1 MVNDIQ
7 ASNNKDVIG
16 SNVIELGKEEKNTI
30 KDESRRL
37 DKSGLKNNNDV
48 KIGIIGVGGW
58 GKNHSR
64 VLHDFGVLTSICDMD
79 KIKAKNLATRYNV
92 NHYGSIDDMIDT
104 ESLDACLVCTPTKT
118 HYPVATKLMEKG
130 INVFVEKPLSYSS
143 KECEEMIQ
151 IAKKNKISL
160 TCGYIERFNPAV
172 QEVKKILSDN
182 VYGELLMIEFHREN
196 RMPLHIKDVGIIYDT
211 AVHDIDTAIYLFGS
225 KPNVV
230 FARAGKI
237 FHSFEDFSNIILGFG
252 KDRVAVI
259 SSNWITPKKVRN
271 FSAVCT
277 DAIINGDF
285 IKQEI
290 TIEDSLCTTTPRRQ
304 NLVEPLSLELRNFIE
319 VIEGKRDHPEVSPE
333 EATNVTKIAEAALL
347 SSNTGAP
354 IYLNLG

>member
-30 KDESRRL
+30 KDKSRRL

-79 KIKAKNLATRYNV
+79 KIKAKNMATRYNV
-92 NHYGSIDDMIDT
+92 NYYGSIDDMIDT

-172 QEVKKILSDN
+172 QEVKKILSEN
-182 VYGELLMIEFHREN
+182 MYGELLMIEFHREN

-211 AVHDIDTAIYLFGS
+211 SVHDIDTAIYLFGS

>member
-30 KDESRRL
+30 EDKSKL

-304 NLVEPLSLELRNFIE
+304 NLVEPLSLELRNFID

-333 EATNVTKIAEAALL
+333 EATDVTKIAEAALL

>member
-1 MVNDIQ
+1 MVERIP
-7 ASNNKDVIG
+7 SPPIKDVSG
-16 SNVIELGKEEKNTI
+16 GNVIELGREKNM
-30 KDESRRL
+30 D
-37 DKSGLKNNNDV
+37 DKTNLHENGSTNGNIV

-79 KIKAKNLATRYNV
+79 KTKAKDMGTRYNV
-92 NHYGSIDDMIDT
+92 NYYGSMDDMINS

-118 HYPVATKLMEKG
+118 HYPVSKKLMEKG
-130 INVFVEKPLSYSS
+130 INVFVEKPLSYLS

-151 IAKKNKISL
+151 IAKKNKVSL

-172 QEVKKILSDN
+172 QDVKKILSEKI
-182 VYGELLMIEFHREN
+182 YGELLMIEFHREN

-211 AVHDIDTAIYLFGS
+211 AVHDIDTAIYLFGTD
-225 KPNVV
+225 PQVV

-237 FHSFEDFSNIILGFG
+237 FHSFEDFSNIMLGFG

-285 IKQEI
+285 IRQEI
-290 TIEDSLCTTTPRRQ
+290 TIEDSLSTTTPRRV
-304 NLVEPLSLELRNFIE
+304 NLVEPLSLELRNFLE
-319 VIEGKRDHPEVSPE
+319 VIEGKRDRTEVTPE

>member
-1 MVNDIQ
+1 MVEDDIPSPSKNVKG
-7 ASNNKDVIG
+7 ANVMELPKEKDMDHESNLNKIG
-16 SNVIELGKEEKNTI
+16 GTTDGNI
-30 KDESRRL
+30 
-37 DKSGLKNNNDV
+37 V

-79 KIKAKNLATRYNV
+79 KVRAKELATRYHV
-92 NHYGSIDDMIDT
+92 NYYSSMDDMLNS

-118 HYPVATKLMEKG
+118 HYPVSKKLMEKG

-143 KECEEMIQ
+143 KECEEMTE

-172 QEVKKILSDN
+172 QEVKRILSEKI
-182 VYGELLMIEFHREN
+182 YGELLMIEFHREN

-211 AVHDIDTAIYLFGS
+211 AVHDIDTAIYLFGTN
-225 KPNVV
+225 PQVV

-237 FHSFEDFSNIILGFG
+237 FHSFEDFSNIMLGFG
-252 KDRVAVI
+252 KDRVGVI

-277 DAIINGDF
+277 EAIINGDF

-290 TIEDSLCTTTPRRQ
+290 TIEDSLSTTTPRRV

-319 VIEGKRDHPEVSPE
+319 VIEGKRDRPKVSPE
-333 EATNVTKIAEAALL
+333 EATNVTKIAEASLL
-347 SSNTGAP
+347 SSNTGSP
-354 IYLNLG
+354 IYLNLEG

>member
-16 SNVIELGKEEKNTI
+16 SNVIELGKVEKNTI
-30 KDESRRL
+30 KDKSRRL

>member
-1 MVNDIQ
+1 MVEDIIHSPQ
-7 ASNNKDVIG
+7 RDFNGGNL
-16 SNVIELGKEEKNTI
+16 IELGKE
-30 KDESRRL
+30 KDMMD
-37 DKSGLKNNNDV
+37 DKSKNLHKNGSNNNNAV

-79 KIKAKNLATRYNV
+79 KTKAQNLATRYNV
-92 NHYGSIDDMIDT
+92 NYYGSMDDMIT
-104 ESLDACLVCTPTKT
+104 SESLDACLVCTPTKT
-118 HYPVATKLMEKG
+118 HYAVTNKLMEKG

-151 IAKKNKISL
+151 IAKKNKITL

-172 QEVKKILSDN
+172 QEVKKLLSDKI
-182 VYGELLMIEFHREN
+182 YGELLMIEFHREN

-211 AVHDIDTAIYLFGS
+211 AVHDIDTAIYLFGT
-225 KPNVV
+225 KPQVV

-237 FHSFEDFSNIILGFG
+237 FHSFEDFSNIMLGFG

-290 TIEDSLCTTTPRRQ
+290 TIEDSLSTTTPRRP

-319 VIEGKRDHPEVSPE
+319 VVEGKRERPEVTPE

>member
-1 MVNDIQ
+1 MVEEDILSPSKILRGDKVVELPKEKDMNHE
-7 ASNNKDVIG
+7 SNLQKNG
-16 SNVIELGKEEKNTI
+16 SKNGNV
-30 KDESRRL
+30 
-37 DKSGLKNNNDV
+37 V

-79 KIKAKNLATRYNV
+79 KTKAKDMGTRYNV
-92 NHYGSIDDMIDT
+92 NYYDSMDDMINS

-118 HYPVATKLMEKG
+118 HYPVSKKLMEKG
-130 INVFVEKPLSYSS
+130 INVFVEKPLSYLS

-151 IAKKNKISL
+151 IAKKNKVSL

-172 QEVKKILSDN
+172 QDVKKILSEKI
-182 VYGELLMIEFHREN
+182 YGELLMIEFHREN
-196 RMPLHIKDVGIIYDT
+196 RMPLHIKDVGIIYGT
-211 AVHDIDTAIYLFGS
+211 AVHDLDTAIYLFGS
-225 KPNVV
+225 NPQVV

-237 FHSFEDFSNIILGFG
+237 FHSFEDFSNIMLGFG

-290 TIEDSLCTTTPRRQ
+290 TIEDSLSTTTPRRV
-304 NLVEPLSLELRNFIE
+304 NLVEPLSLELRSFIE
-319 VIEGKRDHPEVSPE
+319 VIEGKRDRPEVSPQ

-347 SSNTGAP
+347 SSNTGSP
-354 IYLNLG
+354 IYLNLEG

>member
-7 ASNNKDVIG
+7 SSNNKDVIG

-79 KIKAKNLATRYNV
+79 KIKAKNMATRYNV

-211 AVHDIDTAIYLFGS
+211 SVHDIDTAIYLFGS

-304 NLVEPLSLELRNFIE
+304 NLVEPLSLELRNFID

>member
-1 MVNDIQ
+1 MVIDIR
-7 ASNNKDVIG
+7 ASNNKDVID
-16 SNVIELGKEEKNTI
+16 SNIIELGKEEKNTI
-30 KDESRRL
+30 EDKSRL

-79 KIKAKNLATRYNV
+79 KIKAKNMATRYNV

-104 ESLDACLVCTPTKT
+104 ERLDACLVCTPTKT

-143 KECEEMIQ
+143 KECEEMIK
-151 IAKKNKISL
+151 IAKKHKVSL

-172 QEVKKILSDN
+172 QEVKKILSEKM
-182 VYGELLMIEFHREN
+182 YGELLMIEFHREN

-211 AVHDIDTAIYLFGS
+211 SVHDIDTAIYLFGS
-225 KPNVV
+225 KPQVV

-304 NLVEPLSLELRNFIE
+304 NLVEPLSLELRNFID